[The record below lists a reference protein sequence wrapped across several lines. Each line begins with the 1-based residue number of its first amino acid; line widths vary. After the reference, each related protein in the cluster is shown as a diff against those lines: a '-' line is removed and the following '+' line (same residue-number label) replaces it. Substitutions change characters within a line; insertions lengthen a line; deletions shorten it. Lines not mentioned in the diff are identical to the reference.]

1 MDQQNA
7 IFNRIYDTLLM
18 SLMLHIDFFW
28 EGGSLLCVK
37 TNDHIPSM
45 PQYYS
50 LTAFNPTN

>member
-45 PQYYS
+45 PQSYS